1 MSDKNLGWPAFPCE
15 RQLTD
20 QDVLVFEGMTL
31 RQYAAIHLKVP
42 DSGTDWLDD
51 MIRQSMSHGIIE
63 YSIEETTAG
72 DSSDAK

>member
-1 MSDKNLGWPAFPCE
+1 MSNTKTGGPAFP
-15 RQLTD
+15 LFAATGYA
-20 QDVLVFEGMTL
+20 GMTL

-72 DSSDAK
+72 DSSNAK